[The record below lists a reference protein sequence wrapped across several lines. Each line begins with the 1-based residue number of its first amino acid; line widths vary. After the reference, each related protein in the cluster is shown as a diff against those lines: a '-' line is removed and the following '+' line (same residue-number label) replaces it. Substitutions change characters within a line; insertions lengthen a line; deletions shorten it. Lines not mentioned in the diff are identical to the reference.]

1 MRLLLAA
8 ATAAAVS
15 SCCTPAYAAVPD
27 LLTALE
33 RGGATVALNGHLCSR
48 GLYGAYYEKS
58 QTVVICLNKHK
69 GDLDELEDT
78 IKHEAM
84 HHVQQCAGGPIYKS
98 DFIRS
103 KATPKDLS
111 TLKLY
116 PPSEHAHE
124 LEAKVIARE
133 ASVSDVVWLINRFC
147 N

>member
-1 MRLLLAA
+1 MRIIIAA
-8 ATAAAVS
+8 ALAAAVS
-15 SCCTPAYAAVPD
+15 ACSPAFAGVPD
-27 LLTALE
+27 LLKTLE
-33 RGGATVALNGHLCSR
+33 QRGATVALNDHLCSR
-48 GLYGAYYEKS
+48 GLYGAYYEAS
-58 QTVVICLNKHK
+58 QTVVICLDKHR

-103 KATPKDLS
+103 RATPKDLS
-111 TLKLY
+111 ALKLY